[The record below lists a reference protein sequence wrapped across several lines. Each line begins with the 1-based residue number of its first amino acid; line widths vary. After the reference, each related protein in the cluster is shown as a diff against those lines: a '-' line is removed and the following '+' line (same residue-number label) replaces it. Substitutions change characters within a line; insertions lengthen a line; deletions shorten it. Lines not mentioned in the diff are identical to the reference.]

1 MHFRKIGD
9 EGESQE
15 SRTLDAIPGDPRP
28 VVLIDARL
36 VGESGG
42 GFTTYQTQFVAG
54 LCHVVKS
61 LQWRP
66 VFLLREAGILKL
78 DRLGLKGA
86 EFLETDISFLS
97 PEELW
102 KVPQLIR
109 KARASLW
116 VSTTFSS
123 LPSLL
128 MPCPWLIAIH
138 DLNHLKWGNI
148 GQKLYYRRI
157 LRPFARKAKRV
168 LTVSEFSR
176 RELSGWL
183 RLPRQ
188 SISLAVNAID
198 PATALPVSD
207 TELHSALGRFGVE
220 RNGYF
225 LLLTNHKPH
234 KNSDVLLKAWREWA
248 DWQEERG
255 TSVTPLLVSFP
266 APVSGGVRGVKYIGG
281 LGSREARLLM
291 RGARTLFF
299 PSLYEG
305 FGLPPVEAIAQGTP
319 VCVSAIP
326 PHKEGLAEVDPES
339 IRWVTEPGSQAAWV
353 SAIEAIC
360 QTPLRR
366 PGEAQQTGIR
376 SRFTLEGL
384 RDSWIA
390 EIDRALGLTAARN
403 GA

>member
-9 EGESQE
+9 EGESRE
-15 SRTLDAIPGDPRP
+15 SRTLDAGSSDPRP

-36 VGESGG
+36 IGESGG
-42 GFTTYQTQFVAG
+42 GFTTYQTQLAQGLCQVAG
-54 LCHVVKS
+54 S
-61 LQWRP
+61 LPWRP

-78 DRLGLKGA
+78 DRLGLQGA
-86 EFLETDISFLS
+86 EFLETDINFLS

-102 KVPQLIR
+102 KIPQLIR
-109 KARASLW
+109 KSRASLW

-128 MPCPWLIAIH
+128 MPCPWMIAIH

-168 LTVSEFSR
+168 MTVSEFSR

-183 RLPRQ
+183 RLPRE
-188 SISLAVNAID
+188 SISLALNAID
-198 PATALPVSD
+198 PATALPVSE
-207 TELHSALGRFGVE
+207 TELLSALGRFGVE
-220 RNGYF
+220 REGYF
-225 LLLTNHKPH
+225 LLLTNPKPH
-234 KNSDVLLKAWREWA
+234 KNSEVLLKAWREWA

-255 TSVTPLLVSFP
+255 TRVMPLLVSFP
-266 APVSGGVRGVKYIGG
+266 APVNGGVRGVKYIGG

-326 PHKEGLAEVDPES
+326 PHKEGLAEVDSEAV
-339 IRWVTEPGSQAAWV
+339 RWVTEPGSQAAWV
-353 SAIEAIC
+353 SAIEAIS
-360 QTPLRR
+360 QNALKR
-366 PGEAQQTGIR
+366 PGEAEQSR
-376 SRFTLEGL
+376 MRARFTPERL
-384 RDSWIA
+384 RDAWVT
-390 EIDRALGLTAARN
+390 EIDRALGMP
-403 GA
+403 GAKGGS